1 MAGVS
6 GGKVIV
12 EARTGMARGARRSS
26 QAKQP
31 RQTTGDAFIVPVT
44 ERDCAGSGSAPDEF
58 KLFNKS
64 AKWFLRNESG
74 LGGTRGI
81 CYPRRTD
88 DNGEQ
93 NGEHRSG
100 ARLGPERGGRAE
112 HDRDRGDWP
121 VRGEFAG
128 DSGDGR
134 AAGTDRVAGGGA
146 PGDAGCFW
154 GVGAG
159 RGDAARGRP
168 APLFARN
175 GRAAPAG
182 PVGALLGRVAQV
194 GAGA

>member
-1 MAGVS
+1 MWARMAGVS
-6 GGKVIV
+6 GGKVILG
-12 EARTGMARGARRSS
+12 ARAGMARGARRSR

-31 RQTTGDAFIVPVT
+31 RRATGDAFIVPVR

-58 KLFNKS
+58 KLFKKS

-100 ARLGPERGGRAE
+100 ARLGPERGSRAE
-112 HDRDRGDWP
+112 HDRDPGGWP

-128 DSGDGR
+128 NAGAGR
-134 AAGTDRVAGGGA
+134 AADTDHMASGGA
-146 PGDAGCFW
+146 PGDAGCLCV
-154 GVGAG
+154 VGA
-159 RGDAARGRP
+159 R
-168 APLFARN
+168 
-175 GRAAPAG
+175 RAEADSG
-182 PVGALLGRVAQV
+182 PDVLSFWANLA
-194 GAGA
+194 